1 MVLGLY
7 RPESSGNW
15 PLVHRE
21 WPARGNF
28 VGNAIRDNKYEIP
41 QAGCDWRAGWGHP
54 KLPLGN
60 GTCDPQGDWAV
71 CDSMGNDNALPFYV
85 NILESLGI
93 TLLNST

>member
-1 MVLGLY
+1 MY

-15 PLVHRE
+15 PLVRRE

-54 KLPLGN
+54 KLPLVIL
-60 GTCDPQGDWAV
+60 AMR
-71 CDSMGNDNALPFYV
+71 DSMGGDNASPIYV
-85 NILESLGI
+85 RGLESYLW
-93 TLLNST
+93 